1 MMRTVK
7 RTIPSAGVV
16 MLAVAVGVALAAD
29 PTTDDQVAVRKVLD
43 DQVAAWNKGNLEAF
57 MAGYWNSDDLTF
69 YSGKE
74 KRQGWKETLERYR
87 LRYQGEGK
95 EMGTLKFSELTVQPL
110 GSGYAIVKG
119 RWELKLSKENVGG
132 LFTLIFQKTKDGWK
146 VIHDHTSS

>member
-1 MMRTVK
+1 MQIIG
-7 RTIPSAGVV
+7 RTIASAGVV
-16 MLAVAVGVALAAD
+16 ILAVSVGVALAAD
-29 PTTDDQVAVRKVLD
+29 PTPDDEIAVRKVLD
-43 DQVAAWNKGNLEAF
+43 DQVAAWNSGDLEAF

-87 LRYQGEGK
+87 QRYQGEGK

-110 GSGYAIVKG
+110 GNGYALVRG
-119 RWELKLSKENVGG
+119 RWELKLSKEDIGG

-146 VIHDHTSS
+146 IIHDHTSS

>member
-1 MMRTVK
+1 MQIIS
-7 RTIPSAGVV
+7 RTIASAGVV
-16 MLAVAVGVALAAD
+16 ILAVAVGVALAAD
-29 PTTDDQVAVRKVLD
+29 STPDDEIAVRKVLD

-87 LRYQGEGK
+87 QRYQGEGK

-110 GSGYAIVKG
+110 GNGYALVRG